1 MKHYIKDDIYY
12 LEDEKGEVVFTLRIE
27 KEFENQVIITTSKEV
42 YAGPVDYISFYPDV
56 SKEELK

>member
-12 LEDEKGEVVFTLRIE
+12 LEDEGQIVLSLKID
-27 KEFENQVIITTSKEV
+27 KEFENQIVITTSKEV

-56 SKEELK
+56 PEEELK